1 MSTLYDGPLAFVDL
15 ETTGCEPRSARII
28 EIGLVAAAGGALQY
42 EWSTLINPGTSIPP
56 SVQHFTGIT
65 DEMVRDAPFFED
77 VAAELAERLGER
89 LFIAHNARFDYG
101 FLRREFRRLGRAFTS
116 RVACTVKLSRRL
128 QPAEREHN
136 LDALIA
142 RHGLHCERRHR
153 ALPDAQ
159 TLWQFWS
166 ALPRQLPSADI
177 EAVLYELLAER
188 VVPAHLQPQLAE
200 DLPEGPGVYRFFG
213 EGDARLYIGKAKDI
227 RARVFSHWSAGMRDE
242 RAQQL
247 TQLTR
252 RVDWIETAGELGA
265 LLLEAR
271 LIREQQPLYN
281 RRLRQLAQV
290 LTWVVADDGVTPELA
305 LLGELP
311 LSFERSDAFG
321 LYRSEEAARKALT
334 GLAREHRL
342 CLKVLGLEA
351 ARGSCFAY
359 QLGRCAG
366 ACIGAEPLAR
376 HALRVKLA
384 LLPHRLKP
392 WPYPGAVGIRESAEQ
407 ADTGASVEIH
417 VVDQWRHVT
426 TLREGDTFELC
437 RRAPSVFDLDVYRIL
452 SRYLRHVPASQLIH
466 LSSEPRSAS

>member
-1 MSTLYDGPLAFVDL
+1 MSTLYGGPLAFVDL

-28 EIGLVAAAGGALQY
+28 EIGLVAAEAGALQY
-42 EWSTLINPGTSIPP
+42 EWSTLVNPGRSIPP

-65 DEMVRDAPFFED
+65 DEMVRAAPFFED
-77 VAAELAERLGER
+77 VAAELAERLRER

-101 FLRREFRRLGRAFTS
+101 FLRQEFRRLGRTFTS

-142 RHGLHCERRHR
+142 RHGLSCARRHR

-159 TLWQFWS
+159 AIWQFWS
-166 ALPRQLPSADI
+166 VLPQRRSPAEI
-177 EAVLYELLAER
+177 EEVLRELLAER
-188 VVPAHLQPQLAE
+188 VVPAHLEPQLAD
-200 DLPEGPGVYRFFG
+200 DLPEGSGVYRFLG
-213 EGDARLYIGKAKDI
+213 ENDALLYVGKAKEI

-290 LTWVVADDGVTPELA
+290 LTWVVADDGATPELA

-311 LSFERSDAFG
+311 LSFEHSDAFG

-366 ACIGAEPLAR
+366 ACVGAEPLAR

-392 WPYPGAVGIRESAEQ
+392 WPYPGAVGIRESTE
-407 ADTGASVEIH
+407 ADPRAGVQIH
-417 VVDQWRHVT
+417 VIDQWRHLA
-426 TLREGDTFELC
+426 TLREGDAYEPC
-437 RRAPSVFDLDVYRIL
+437 RRASSVFDLDVYRIL

-466 LSSEPRSAS
+466 WSAEPHSV